1 MKSSTRSFVRAAR
14 QVPGFSLF
22 DFIHGYIYACWP
34 YFYIGTALNPPWLLR
49 PLTRF
54 ADWLIRRR
62 EVSRHKDRGTA
73 IAPAAPTIA
82 DTYHGKA
89 RAAG

>member
-1 MKSSTRSFVRAAR
+1 MKSSTRSFVREAR
-14 QVPGFSLF
+14 QTPGFSLF
-22 DFIHGYIYACWP
+22 DFIHGYIYSRWP

-62 EVSRHKDRGTA
+62 EVSRHKDGNGHEPAVADDCRYLPRQGRTA
-73 IAPAAPTIA
+73 
-82 DTYHGKA
+82 G
-89 RAAG
+89 